1 MQYAVVK
8 KQDFENIQNMTD
20 IKEAL
25 LLWFIRFLINKT
37 VPIGV
42 ATLANKSAVKMK
54 IFLIEN

>member
-25 LLWFIRFLINKT
+25 LLWFISCLINKT
-37 VPIGV
+37 VAIGV
-42 ATLANKSAVKMK
+42 ATLANKSTIKMK

>member
-8 KQDFENIQNMTD
+8 KQDFKNIQNMTD

-37 VPIGV
+37 VAIGV

>member
-25 LLWFIRFLINKT
+25 LLWFIRFLINKI
-37 VPIGV
+37 VAIGV

>member
-37 VPIGV
+37 VAIGV